1 VVRSALKLDTL
12 KFPVDIRPLSTAWL
26 SWVVPRDTVV
36 KRDAVAN
43 EIVSRVR
50 SLPDV
55 ADAAFYM
62 DRGIVGQA
70 VTVYGKDGVP
80 RWVQGGGYKVVS
92 GSYLRTMGL
101 RLVSGRDF
109 TEGGGAEGEVIIDQK
124 TAVALWPNADPIG
137 ERVKL
142 AAPKVNQ
149 AWVRVI
155 GVVENLQGPNAAISS
170 RATGVRTA
178 NIGDVYLLPG
188 LQDSIVIQRPPRAAL
203 NVERGFPFQLVV
215 RSKSDHE
222 RMPITLRR
230 YLNHDGNVRLL
241 VSSKM
246 DGPLWEERASH
257 DFVAGLFSL
266 FATLAIA
273 LAALGIYGLVAHSVA
288 ERKREMG
295 VRIALGASSRDVLR
309 AVLREGNV
317 LALSGVAVGLLL
329 TKYSA
334 EWLRA
339 FSIEDDQYN
348 ALLFAAVGA
357 VLFIV
362 ALLAA
367 LIPALRATR
376 IDPVESLRSE

>member
-1 VVRSALKLDTL
+1 
-12 KFPVDIRPLSTAWL
+12 
-26 SWVVPRDTVV
+26 
-36 KRDAVAN
+36 
-43 EIVSRVR
+43 
-50 SLPDV
+50 
-55 ADAAFYM
+55 
-62 DRGIVGQA
+62 
-70 VTVYGKDGVP
+70 
-80 RWVQGGGYKVVS
+80 
-92 GSYLRTMGL
+92 
-101 RLVSGRDF
+101 
-109 TEGGGAEGEVIIDQK
+109 
-124 TAVALWPNADPIG
+124 
-137 ERVKL
+137 
-142 AAPKVNQ
+142 
-149 AWVRVI
+149 
-155 GVVENLQGPNAAISS
+155 
-170 RATGVRTA
+170 
-178 NIGDVYLLPG
+178 
-188 LQDSIVIQRPPRAAL
+188 
-203 NVERGFPFQLVV
+203 
-215 RSKSDHE
+215 
-222 RMPITLRR
+222 MPITLRR

-266 FATLAIA
+266 FAALAIA

-295 VRIALGASSRDVLR
+295 VRIALGASSRDVLH
-309 AVLREGNV
+309 AILREGNV
-317 LALSGVAVGLLL
+317 LALAGVAVGLLL

-348 ALLFAAVGA
+348 APLFAAVGA

>member
-1 VVRSALKLDTL
+1 
-12 KFPVDIRPLSTAWL
+12 
-26 SWVVPRDTVV
+26 
-36 KRDAVAN
+36 
-43 EIVSRVR
+43 
-50 SLPDV
+50 
-55 ADAAFYM
+55 
-62 DRGIVGQA
+62 
-70 VTVYGKDGVP
+70 
-80 RWVQGGGYKVVS
+80 
-92 GSYLRTMGL
+92 
-101 RLVSGRDF
+101 
-109 TEGGGAEGEVIIDQK
+109 
-124 TAVALWPNADPIG
+124 
-137 ERVKL
+137 
-142 AAPKVNQ
+142 
-149 AWVRVI
+149 
-155 GVVENLQGPNAAISS
+155 
-170 RATGVRTA
+170 VRTS

-188 LQDSIVIQRPPRAAL
+188 FQDSIVIQRPPRAQQ

-230 YLNHDGNVRLL
+230 YLNRDGNIRLL
-241 VSSKM
+241 VSSKL
-246 DGPLWEERASH
+246 DGPLWEERAGH
-257 DFVAGLFSL
+257 DFVAGVFSL

-295 VRIALGASSRDVLR
+295 VRIALGASSRDVLH
-309 AVLREGNV
+309 AILREGNV
-317 LALSGVAVGLLL
+317 LALTGVAVGLLL

-348 ALLFAAVGA
+348 ALLFAGVGA
-357 VLFIV
+357 VLFTV